1 MAVMTKKEILED
13 LHNGISAD
21 IIRNEINVLWY
32 TKCLKKVKGKDNNAK
47 ERRDKFRARLEAFS
61 DSEKV
66 GEFYLEEIKKRLK
79 EC

>member
-1 MAVMTKKEILED
+1 MSVMTRKEILQD

-21 IIRNEINVLWY
+21 IIRNQINVLWY
-32 TKCLKKVKGKDNNAK
+32 TKCKKLVKGKDANAV
-47 ERRDKFRARLEAFS
+47 ERRKQFDARLIAFG

-66 GEFYLEEIKKRLK
+66 GEFYLKELKKRLK

>member
-1 MAVMTKKEILED
+1 MTKKEILVD

-21 IIRNEINVLWY
+21 IVRNEINVLWY
-32 TKCLKKVKGKDNNAK
+32 TKKEKEVKGKDANAK
-47 ERRDKFRARLEAFS
+47 DMRNKFQERLKAFG

-66 GEFYLEEIKKRLK
+66 GEFYLKEIKKRLK

>member
-1 MAVMTKKEILED
+1 MTKKEILED

-32 TKCLKKVKGKDNNAK
+32 TKCKAEVKGKDANAK
-47 ERRDKFRARLEAFS
+47 EKREKFEARLEAFG

-66 GEFYLEEIKKRLK
+66 GEFYLKEIKKQLK